1 MPCDSTEHGVL
12 YVKYASVLLQAMTVE
27 MDEDFLFALYDFSKF
42 ENASWRSLFQSTLGI
57 LHPQMNDDS
66 DEWSIQSL
74 DQ

>member
-42 ENASWRSLFQSTLGI
+42 ENASWREPVPEYVGHLAS
-57 LHPQMNDDS
+57 S
-66 DEWSIQSL
+66 DER
-74 DQ
+74 